1 LKITTR
7 KAYPFRSF
15 YMGKERLA
23 FYVISVLGDEPQ
35 VTIYSDLIKKANPEV
50 DSLGVRKSEFENDM
64 FRVQSFLEKH
74 FPKELAEAL
83 FKYARKDLGC
93 KSSFSLKAY
102 INWKGKNKQ

>member
-1 LKITTR
+1 
-7 KAYPFRSF
+7 
-15 YMGKERLA
+15 
-23 FYVISVLGDEPQ
+23 
-35 VTIYSDLIKKANPEV
+35 
-50 DSLGVRKSEFENDM
+50 M

-93 KSSFSLKAY
+93 KSGFSLKAY